1 MIDRGIKLSVSR
13 QCELVGLNRSCFYKG
28 ERNGAKQQDVLLMNE
43 IDRIY
48 TDCPFYGSRRIT
60 AELNRRGMN
69 VNRKR
74 IQRLMRIMG
83 IYGQTPGIM
92 TSRAHP
98 EHKKYPYLL
107 GGMTIDR
114 PNQVW
119 CTDITYIPMKHGF
132 SYLVAIMDWY
142 SRKVFTWELSNTLDS
157 DFCVRALRKAIAEH
171 GKPEVFNSDQG
182 CQFTSKEFTDVLKS
196 EKILISMDGKGRCM
210 DNIFIERLWWSV
222 KYEKIY
228 LNDYP
233 DMDSLYKGIV
243 DYFDF
248 YNNRRPHESLGY
260 MTPSEIHQGK
270 QAA

>member
-1 MIDRGIKLSVSR
+1 MIEKDINISVRR
-13 QCELVGLNRSCFYKG
+13 QCELVGVSRSGFYDSLKDV
-28 ERNGAKQQDVLLMNE
+28 GAVRDVPLMNE

-74 IQRLMRIMG
+74 IQRLMRLMR

-114 PNQVW
+114 PNQAW

-132 SYLVAIMDWY
+132 AYLVAIMDWY

-157 DFCVRALRKAIAEH
+157 DFCVRALRRAISEH
-171 GKPEVFNSDQG
+171 GKPDVFNSDQG
-182 CQFTSKEFTDVLKS
+182 CQFTSKEFTEVLKS

-210 DNIFIERLWWSV
+210 DNIFMERLWWSV
-222 KYEKIY
+222 KYEKVY

-233 DMDSLYKGIV
+233 DMDRLYKGLV
-243 DYFDF
+243 EYFDF
-248 YNNRRPHESLGY
+248 YNNRRLHESLGY
-260 MTPSEIHQGK
+260 MPPAEIHQGK
-270 QAA
+270 LAA